1 MTIFWLLY
9 IFVSSSIA
17 QSWPLS
23 PWSHV
28 FFSVFQCFILSFSV
42 SPSLSLPILYF
53 STSSTVFLSFAII
66 LWPAGPEYQNP
77 LCGWHSFLSVL
88 DPISLFSRWR
98 ARVIIRPQSRSSLSW
113 LKSLTCLSSH
123 SEQRQNLCNIS
134 STSLWICFG
143 SSYAGFGGSP
153 VSSLASLSLL
163 LGSRYTEVLAVLQTC
178 RHIASLSL
186 WTLPSS
192 KSGLP
197 PDICLAPS
205 LTSFS
210 APYTYTKSLLFLSS
224 LTYFIVPPRTYL
236 SLFCF
241 LSLYLSVISLTFSA
255 SLLSPS
261 FCVPICIT
269 LPVYS
274 SLSLNLFTS

>member
-1 MTIFWLLY
+1 MF
-9 IFVSSSIA
+9 SS
-17 QSWPLS
+17 LS
-23 PWSHV
+23 
-28 FFSVFQCFILSFSV
+28 FSVLILSFSV

-53 STSSTVFLSFAII
+53 STSSTVFLSFAIT
-66 LWPAGPEYQNP
+66 LWPAGPDYQNP
-77 LCGWHSFLSVL
+77 LLGWHSFLTGLLVSVL

-98 ARVIIRPQSRSSLSW
+98 ARVIIRPQSRSPLILAQIPHMSLIA
-113 LKSLTCLSSH
+113 LRAKK
-123 SEQRQNLCNIS
+123 NLCNIS

-178 RHIASLSL
+178 RHIASLS
-186 WTLPSS
+186 
-192 KSGLP
+192 
-197 PDICLAPS
+197 
-205 LTSFS
+205 
-210 APYTYTKSLLFLSS
+210 
-224 LTYFIVPPRTYL
+224 PRTYL

-255 SLLSPS
+255 SLLSPY